1 MKKFKILSRK
11 MIVDEPF
18 CHIER
23 QKVELPDGKTTD
35 WFLKKSNDA
44 VIIVPVLKTGKIL
57 LQKNYKH
64 GSGEVVTEFPA
75 GLVDKGE
82 TPQVTAAR
90 ELLEETGF
98 SAETFK
104 KVGEVF
110 ADPTGSSMRYHFF
123 IAENCEKVAD
133 QNLETGEQIEV
144 FTVKNLDVA
153 REILLD
159 SKTKT
164 SSATI
169 SVLKFAESFFEN
181 I

>member
-1 MKKFKILSRK
+1 M
-11 MIVDEPF
+11 VDE
-18 CHIER
+18 
-23 QKVELPDGKTTD
+23 
-35 WFLKKSNDA
+35 
-44 VIIVPVLKTGKIL
+44 
-57 LQKNYKH
+57 
-64 GSGEVVTEFPA
+64 
-75 GLVDKGE
+75 GE

-110 ADPTGSSMRYHFF
+110 ADPTGSLMRYHFF
-123 IAENCEKVAD
+123 IAENCQKSAE

-144 FTVKNLDVA
+144 FTVKNLDAA

-159 SKTKT
+159 PKTKT

-169 SVLKFAESFFEN
+169 SVLKFAESFFKKV
-181 I
+181 